1 MKNALSSAI
10 NFCSN
15 SPDKISL
22 REVYLNLCILVAVD
36 TTYGLGLF
44 SQDEFN
50 RFSKQFLEKFHD
62 LLEQDT
68 VGAMDLESGDGELT
82 DRDKDL
88 LMAKVIDVIFERRN
102 NKIKVLDGDIE
113 KLERDY
119 NKLGDDDVFL
129 KTSVLSYLIF
139 MKMNTNTTSGNPGDM
154 HLLTKEIDHI
164 LNSLKTSK
172 LTKKLQEIIQTNLHF
187 NRSITLLVR
196 GRFHDVKELELS
208 NDIWDNL
215 AIKAYVFT
223 KNKKVESVELLR
235 QEVNSGKLKDKFL
248 INLLQIGSYHLLNN
262 QSMYIDKFVEF
273 MTVFMV
279 ITLEISAA

>member
-88 LMAKVIDVIFERRN
+88 LMAKVIDVIFERKN

-139 MKMNTNTTSGNPGDM
+139 MKMNTNTTFGNPGDM

-273 MTVFMV
+273 MTVFMIV
-279 ITLEISAA
+279 TLEISAA

>member
-1 MKNALSSAI
+1 MKNALSAAI

-15 SPDKISL
+15 SPDQISL
-22 REVYLNLCILVAVD
+22 REVYLNLCILMAVD

-50 RFSKQFLEKFHD
+50 RFSKQFLDKFHD

-68 VGAMDLESGDGELT
+68 VGAMDLESGDGDLT

-102 NKIKVLDGDIE
+102 NKIKVLDGDIQ

-164 LNSLKTSK
+164 LNNLKTSK

-196 GRFHDVKELELS
+196 GRFHDVKDLELS

-273 MTVFMV
+273 MTVLMIV
-279 ITLEISAA
+279 NLEISAA

>member
-235 QEVNSGKLKDKFL
+235 QEVNSGKVKDKFL

-273 MTVFMV
+273 MTVFMIV
-279 ITLEISAA
+279 TLEISAA

>member
-273 MTVFMV
+273 MTVFMI

>member
-1 MKNALSSAI
+1 MKAALTNAI
-10 NFCSN
+10 GFCSN

-36 TTYGLGLF
+36 TTYGVGLF
-44 SQDEFN
+44 SQEEFN
-50 RFSKQFLEKFHD
+50 QFSKQFLDKFHD
-62 LLEQDT
+62 LLQQDT
-68 VGAMDLESGDGELT
+68 AGAMDMESPEGDIT

-88 LMAKVIDVIFERRN
+88 LMAKVIEVIFEKKKNR
-102 NKIKVLDGDIE
+102 IKVLDGDIE
-113 KLERDY
+113 KLEKDY
-119 NKLGDDDVFL
+119 SKLGDDDVFL

-139 MKMNTNTTSGNPGDM
+139 MKMNTATTAGNPGDM

-164 LNSLKTSK
+164 LNNLKASK

-196 GRFHDVKELELS
+196 GRFHDVKDLELS

-223 KNKKVESVELLR
+223 KNKKVESVEQLK
-235 QEVNSGKLKDKFL
+235 QEVNSGKMKDKFL

-273 MTVFMV
+273 MTVDYGYHP
-279 ITLEISAA
+279 EISAA

>member
-88 LMAKVIDVIFERRN
+88 LMAKVIDVIFERKN

-273 MTVFMV
+273 MTVFMIV
-279 ITLEISAA
+279 TLEISAA